1 MWIME
6 KLHKDLDPKQFE
18 SLPQVINYIV
28 KEHAELPAFS
38 CFGKTLSYSE
48 VDVLSSRFAS
58 YLQNETKLR
67 VGDRIAIQLPNIL
80 QFPVV
85 LYGALKAGIVV
96 VNTNPL
102 YTSNEMLH
110 QFKDSNVK
118 AIVILANFCDKLEK
132 IIDQTE
138 IETVIVTELGD
149 LQPPGKRFLINNI
162 AKYIKK
168 LVPRYYLPSEEK
180 FVKVMKSLPNFM
192 QNPGP
197 GTGDDVAVLLYT
209 GGTTG
214 LSKGAMLS
222 HNNLIANMMQL
233 RARCLLAIRDKVET
247 IGAPLPLYHSYAFL
261 LHCLAMPYAGN
272 HNILITNPRDIDS
285 LIKLF
290 KSVTMNGFVG
300 INTLYLALLRHK
312 DLSNIDFSEMK
323 FCGAGGMAMTTS
335 VAEEW
340 LEATGCEITEGYGL
354 TECSPVVS
362 VNIPGEVK
370 LGTVGPAVPETELKV
385 VDLQGNKLG
394 PGEKGELWVRGPQV
408 MLGYWEKPE
417 ATAEAITEDGWLKTG
432 DFAEISIDKCVS
444 IVDRK
449 KDMILVSGFNV
460 FPNEVEDWVSRH
472 PGVLE
477 CAAIGVPN
485 ERTGESIKLFVV
497 GKTGAI
503 KDEDLLIHCREGL
516 TPYKIP
522 REIVFVTDLPKSNI
536 GKILRRELRDN

>member
-149 LQPPGKRFLINNI
+149 LQSSGKRFLINNI

-192 QNPGP
+192 QNPGS
-197 GTGDDVAVLLYT
+197 GTGDDVVVLLYT

>member
-28 KEHAELPAFS
+28 KEHGELPAFS

-149 LQPPGKRFLINNI
+149 LQSPGKRFLINNI

-192 QNPGP
+192 QNPGS
-197 GTGDDVAVLLYT
+197 GTGDDVVVLLYT